1 MRLSTWKADKYKVDP
16 GPNRKFIGV
25 WSRLVVGGGF
35 FFFGGGGEL
44 LGPVIFRTFK
54 NCLGFLLIIFKLQR
68 VGYDFNF

>member
-1 MRLSTWKADKYKVDP
+1 M
-16 GPNRKFIGV
+16 
-25 WSRLVVGGGF
+25 GGGF